1 MIKQKFDS
9 GLRDFSLSEIL
20 ADPELCAEI
29 EKWSPPTFAKG
40 LQMRYFPAF
49 GAS

>member
-1 MIKQKFDS
+1 MIVLSPTAF
-9 GLRDFSLSEIL
+9 LRAISLFKL
-20 ADPELCAEI
+20 NKP
-29 EKWSPPTFAKG
+29 SPPTFAKG